1 MPAYKVEIQ
10 EVIERSGIVSAAS
23 KDEVEGSLEKL
34 RYALANE
41 DVQCVEREVVSVVE
55 LTPADLGADVTEA
68 SFMLETRDGVGA
80 IPMGATLVWNETFR
94 KLEQLGTHYFPG
106 GTTEFDRM
114 HPMTAA
120 LVEES
125 KRRLVESGH
134 KGGWRVD
141 GVGGRTI
148 WMTPVEDTLA
158 ELEEQFAYPAGSL
171 NKGD

>member
-1 MPAYKVEIQ
+1 M
-10 EVIERSGIVSAAS
+10 
-23 KDEVEGSLEKL
+23 
-34 RYALANE
+34 
-41 DVQCVEREVVSVVE
+41 VSVVE
-55 LTPADLGADVTEA
+55 LTPADLGADVTED
-68 SFMLETRDGVGA
+68 SFMLETRDGLGAIPVGA
-80 IPMGATLVWNETFR
+80 ILVWSVASQ

-125 KRRLVESGH
+125 KRRLVAFGH
-134 KGGWRVD
+134 KGGWRLD

-158 ELEEQFAYPAGSL
+158 ELLEQFAYPAGCL